1 MRDERRQMMDD
12 RNGRKKD
19 KKIKKIGF
27 LTEISKI
34 GARCNGKNNIIIG
47 LICF

>member
-1 MRDERRQMMDD
+1 MRDERRRMKDD

-19 KKIKKIGF
+19 KKNKKIGF
-27 LTEISKI
+27 LREILKI
-34 GARCNGKNNIIIG
+34 GVDSNSKNVAFIG

>member
-1 MRDERRQMMDD
+1 MRDERRRMTDD

-27 LTEISKI
+27 LTEILKNGVVGDSK
-34 GARCNGKNNIIIG
+34 
-47 LICF
+47 